1 MTHYED
7 EIAAAYTLMNQGDM
21 DEALEHVLKAIGH
34 ESKKAEAHALASHI
48 YGLLDEPEKALEHS
62 TQAYE
67 LSPGDNSIALGHAIF
82 LMGIGD
88 FKKAWR
94 SAMIQRSC
102 PSLQHLWR
110 SLMTS
115 ILQRNIT

>member
-48 YGLLDEPEKALEHS
+48 YGLHL
-62 TQAYE
+62 
-67 LSPGDNSIALGHAIF
+67 F
-82 LMGIGD
+82 LIED
-88 FKKAWR
+88 
-94 SAMIQRSC
+94 
-102 PSLQHLWR
+102 HHV
-110 SLMTS
+110 
-115 ILQRNIT
+115 